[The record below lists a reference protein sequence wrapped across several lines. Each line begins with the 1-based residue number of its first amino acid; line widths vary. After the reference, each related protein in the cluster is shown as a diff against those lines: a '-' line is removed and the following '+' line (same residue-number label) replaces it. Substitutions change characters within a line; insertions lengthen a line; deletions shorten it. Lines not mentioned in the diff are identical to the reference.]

1 MPSNEHSVKI
11 NIPEVKLLP
20 CEAVVHDVSLFAD
33 EDEEN
38 KIAIRCLNTK
48 KNIVSGSS
56 KNETEVVKSDNGAR
70 MSLSDDP
77 NEKNI
82 NNVLQTNIATSEE
95 DTLMRR
101 RFNTDTLERCLVAQ
115 ARPPREKPPWSL
127 LENY

>member
-48 KNIVSGSS
+48 KKSNDIGSS

-70 MSLSDDP
+70 LSLSDDP
-77 NEKNI
+77 N
-82 NNVLQTNIATSEE
+82 NVSKHKQCIQNIASKTMHPKHKQCITNKYCYE
-95 DTLMRR
+95 RR
-101 RFNTDTLERCLVAQ
+101 GYVNAQ
-115 ARPPREKPPWSL
+115 TIQHRHS
-127 LENY
+127 